1 MAAKNLTL
9 NLGLIPI
16 SVSMEV
22 AVDAEAS
29 SAHTVCV
36 NGHDPA
42 RPKQGYTCPEC
53 NKSGA
58 LYEFPDR
65 AVDTGG
71 ELKIITR
78 DDAKTAGGAPH
89 TGRKPTPATPD
100 AAPVTLAFHPRIDV
114 FEHTVAGASSAQNVY
129 PQKGSEKQYTL
140 LRDALLARPDVVCT
154 MIWAPSSKNGLWVL
168 EVVDGRVT
176 CSSRSW
182 PESVREA
189 KPIAPTE
196 VSELEV
202 AQFAMFVDASM
213 TPFDVNA
220 YVNESRK
227 GIEQLVADSERS
239 YTSDAAQG
247 ANAASDLLGQ
257 IQASLAEFQLTAGES
272 PNRRKGVAA

>member
-22 AVDAEAS
+22 AVDAEATA
-29 SAHTVCV
+29 AHTVCV

-65 AVDTGG
+65 AVDNGG
-71 ELKIITR
+71 ELTVITR
-78 DDAKTAGGAPH
+78 EDAKSAGGAPH
-89 TGRKPTPATPD
+89 TGRKPTATSPD

-114 FEHTVAGASSAQNVY
+114 FENTVAGASSTQNVY

-140 LRDALLARPDVVCT
+140 LRDALLARPDTVCT
-154 MIWAPSSKNGLWVL
+154 MIWAPTSKNGLWVL
-168 EVVDGRVT
+168 EVVDGHIT
-176 CSSRSW
+176 CSPRSW
-182 PESVREA
+182 PEQMREA

-202 AQFAMFVDASM
+202 AQFGMFVDASL
-213 TPFDVNA
+213 TPFDVNE

-227 GIEQLVADSERS
+227 GIEQLVADSERK
-239 YTSDAAQG
+239 YANAAAQG
-247 ANAASDLLGQ
+247 ATAASDLLGQ
-257 IQASLAEFQLTAGES
+257 IQASLAEFALDTAS